1 MKVLAWCD
9 APTSPTGFGRSAKH
23 VLHALHDAGH
33 ELTQLAVNLD
43 LHTMVDIPWT
53 VVPPTFRTEDPYG
66 LRDLAEVVKRCRPDA
81 LWTTF
86 DPEVP
91 WRYEVPGTGG
101 DALGFLLKLRQSNP
115 GFSMSGWFPVDG
127 GPLRD
132 MEMAVLGLGQN
143 TVFDAPV
150 TMSPHVHELM
160 AWTLELRGMQEG
172 GLVKGKANLD
182 AIRDRLRV
190 IPHGVDLKDYKVPTR
205 QERAD
210 AKERMGIDPKVQVIL
225 QLERNQARKQNYLGL
240 DLMARLFSRWPD
252 LRGKVM
258 LYQHMQPD
266 EESQGCGIGFNLPE
280 LAKNYGLLAGRD
292 IMWPPGWVPENEMA
306 RTVYA
311 CADAFLSTSTGEG
324 FQYPAWEALACG
336 VPLVVP
342 NDSARAA
349 WFGAERAP
357 NTHLYAVSPRDRVLP
372 GGYNRRMSSPLMA
385 EAAPIMRKVLKRGH
399 DPKLSARGR
408 EWVQQHADVKDVQR
422 LWVDLM
428 GEQEEKL
435 AASRK
440 TMGVVVQGNLPE
452 RSLLVEMLHGPG
464 LGDLVMAGPALR
476 ALKRQEPDRTIR
488 LGIPRTHLE
497 MAKLYKLADEYDVQ
511 GIGEANT
518 HVAIHDLYHPRHQGD
533 WGNPRVHRSEVI
545 AQHLG
550 VDITELEPFAVA
562 LDTEL
567 LAQVRARFLE
577 AFGVDPA
584 GCVVIALESANP
596 HRSLPIPYIHHLAD
610 QVKRMGATPML
621 TGRNALGIR
630 THGVVDLTG
639 QTDMP
644 YLAALLALVGA
655 AVVTDSAT
663 LHLAGAV
670 GTPTVAC
677 FTLFSPESRLGYYE
691 APWVAVVPPHGV
703 KVAGEEFPTGPKP
716 KAQPGEWAQQL
727 QPDTIAQALAKLM
740 GVERAEPKL
749 VVPE

>member
-1 MKVLAWCD
+1 
-9 APTSPTGFGRSAKH
+9 

-33 ELTQLAVNLD
+33 ELVQLAVNLD
-43 LHTMVDIPWT
+43 LHTMPDIPWP

-66 LRDLAEVVKRCRPDA
+66 LRDLVDLVKRHQPFDA

-91 WRYEVPGTGG
+91 WRYDVPGMKC
-101 DALGFLLKLRQSNP
+101 DALSYLLQLRQSNP
-115 GFSMSGWFPVDG
+115 GFRMLGWFPVDG

-132 MEMAVLGLGQN
+132 MEMAVLGLGSQ
-143 TVFDAPV
+143 TVFDVPA
-150 TMSPHVHELM
+150 TMSPHVHDLI

-172 GLVKGKANLD
+172 GLVKGKANLE
-182 AIRDRLRV
+182 AIQERLRV
-190 IPHGVDLKDYKVPTR
+190 IPHGVDLKRYKVSTR
-205 QERAD
+205 EERAD
-210 AKERMGIDPKVQVIL
+210 AKERMGMDSKVQVIL

-240 DLMARLFSRWPD
+240 DLLARLFSRWPD

-258 LYQHMQPD
+258 LYQHMQQD

-280 LAKNYGLLAGRD
+280 LAKNYGLRLGTD
-292 IMWPPGWVPENEMA
+292 IMWPPGWVSEEDMS

-342 NDSARAA
+342 NDSAREA
-349 WFGAERAP
+349 WFGRLRAP
-357 NTHLYAVSPRDRVLP
+357 NVHLYAVSPRDRVLP

-399 DPKLSARGR
+399 DPKLAARGR
-408 EWVQQHADVKDVQR
+408 EWVQQYADVRDVRRQ
-422 LWVDLM
+422 WVDLVA
-428 GEQEEKL
+428 EQEQELVKQ
-435 AASRK
+435 RK
-440 TMGVVVQGNLPE
+440 GMQVVVQGDVPE
-452 RSLLVEMLHGPG
+452 GSLQVDMQHGPG

-476 ALKRQEPDRTIR
+476 ALKRQEPGRTIR
-488 LGIPRTHLE
+488 LGIPRSHLE
-497 MAKLYKLADEYDVQ
+497 MAKLYQLADEYDVQ
-511 GIGEANT
+511 DIGEANRY
-518 HVAIHDLYHPRHQGD
+518 VAIHDLYHPKHQGD

-550 VDITELEPFAVA
+550 VDITELEPFAVT

-567 LAQVRARFLE
+567 LAQVRARFME
-577 AFGVDPA
+577 AFGIDPA

-596 HRSLPIPYIHHLAD
+596 HRALPVQYIHHLAA
-610 QVKRMGATPML
+610 QVQRMGATPVV

-644 YLAALLALVGA
+644 YLASLLALVGA
-655 AVVTDSAT
+655 VVTTDSAT

-670 GTPTVAC
+670 GTPTVGC
-677 FTLFSPESRLGYYE
+677 FTLFAPEARLGYYE
-691 APWVAVVPPHGV
+691 APWVAVVPPHGT

-716 KAQPGEWAQQL
+716 KAQPGEWAAQL
-727 QPDTIAQALAKLM
+727 KPDTIAQALAKLM
-740 GVERAEPKL
+740 NVEPEEPRL